1 MFQTMSPRK
10 HSWISRPGL
19 GSAHGNFHCITI
31 SIGNS
36 LASLQPGFGR
46 QAYTAH
52 CLARRKHGCKVVKGA
67 IQTSRCGNGH
77 GILLTNFTIPFF
89 GKPPASHGQSILKWD
104 LWFPEDSRNSQRC
117 HEPRMVTRCD
127 PAETDPVPVKRWQ
140 LYAAWWCLGLV
151 RLDSQRCRCQR
162 GLS

>member
-19 GSAHGNFHCITI
+19 GSAHHNFHCITI

-67 IQTSRCGNGH
+67 IQTNRCGNGH

-89 GKPPASHGQSILKWD
+89 CKPPASHGQSILKWD
-104 LWFPEDSRNSQRC
+104 LWFQRTA
-117 HEPRMVTRCD
+117 VTARD
-127 PAETDPVPVKRWQ
+127 AMSPGWSPAATQRRPTQCPWNGGSFT
-140 LYAAWWCLGLV
+140 LLG
-151 RLDSQRCRCQR
+151 DA
-162 GLS
+162 